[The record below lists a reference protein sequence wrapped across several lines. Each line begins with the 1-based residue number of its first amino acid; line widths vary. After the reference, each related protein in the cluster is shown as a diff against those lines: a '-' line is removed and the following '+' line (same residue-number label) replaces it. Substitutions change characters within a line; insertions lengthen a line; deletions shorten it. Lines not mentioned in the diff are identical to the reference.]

1 MIERCF
7 GEGIIPGGID
17 GSDFQMKALKWMFQQ
32 INNIHK

>member
-17 GSDFQMKALKWMFQQ
+17 GSDFQMKALKW
-32 INNIHK
+32 ITTVH